1 MIKSSRGGGGGGAAL
16 LSDSEFQLYRNTVP
30 TLSELRGVLEH
41 PEHPLW
47 IRHWVWVKLF
57 PLKNLYACTY
67 NLLDRRFLDSPLR
80 AEIVKCTHI
89 TSV

>member
-1 MIKSSRGGGGGGAAL
+1 MIKSSRGGGGGWEAL
-16 LSDSEFQLYRNTVP
+16 LSEFQLYRMLYFVKATCKGSARAP
-30 TLSELRGVLEH
+30 RAPSLDTPLGVCQT
-41 PEHPLW
+41 
-47 IRHWVWVKLF
+47 I

-67 NLLDRRFLDSPLR
+67 NLLDQRFLDSPLR